1 MATATSSSSSP
12 FKHVRLPSG
21 VDKSMSA
28 DVSLESMITKVNSV
42 ASKLPPLIPREWVG
56 INGGRQQGKEE
67 TGASLKSVN
76 GGDGDSDSDSAS
88 TFRVM
93 QFNMLAE
100 GLSAPTDCKPPFS
113 TQTDGTTP
121 VSASSYGGFSDVE
134 LPDICFD
141 FEEVR
146 RWRLLEEVH
155 HLQIPCTYV
164 PPPRVISCFI

>member
-76 GGDGDSDSDSAS
+76 SGDDSDSAS

-146 RWRLLEEVH
+146 RWRLLEEV
-155 HLQIPCTYV
+155 YV
-164 PPPRVISCFI
+164 HAPPPPKL

>member
-1 MATATSSSSSP
+1 
-12 FKHVRLPSG
+12 
-21 VDKSMSA
+21 
-28 DVSLESMITKVNSV
+28 
-42 ASKLPPLIPREWVG
+42 
-56 INGGRQQGKEE
+56 
-67 TGASLKSVN
+67 
-76 GGDGDSDSDSAS
+76 
-88 TFRVM
+88 VM

-155 HLQIPCTYV
+155 VHA
-164 PPPRVISCFI
+164 PPPKL